1 MLDEKPFAFVVYG
14 QPATKKNSAVMVA
27 RRATILPSKAYR
39 AYEKT
44 FRAAMRELKGRI
56 GDLPH
61 YEGPVQL
68 TAKYDL
74 ESRAHYPDL
83 NGLLQA
89 TQDIISDE
97 YALATDKATGK
108 RRRQR
113 SQRWI
118 LSDDRIVKSL
128 DGSRIAGIDKEKPR
142 VEIFI
147 KPLPLNP
154 ETETDPYLIR
164 LAKSWMEQGL
174 FSAKKEDD
182 SLD

>member
-1 MLDEKPFAFVVYG
+1 MQDEKPFAFVVYG

-44 FRAAMRELKGRI
+44 FRAAMRKIKMNLGE
-56 GDLPH
+56 LPH
-61 YEGPVQL
+61 YDGPVQL
-68 TAKYDL
+68 TAKYYL
-74 ESRAHYPDL
+74 ENRAHYPDL

-97 YALATDKATGK
+97 YALVTDKATGK
-108 RRRQR
+108 RKRQR
-113 SQRWI
+113 SRRWI

-147 KPLPLNP
+147 KPLPLDL
-154 ETETDPYLIR
+154 ETETDPQLVR
-164 LAKSWMEQGL
+164 LAKARMEQGL
-174 FSAKKEDD
+174 FESEKGD
-182 SLD
+182 SDG

>member
-1 MLDEKPFAFVVYG
+1 MQDEKPFAFVVYG

-44 FRAAMRELKGRI
+44 FRAAMRKMKMNL

-61 YEGPVQL
+61 YDGPVQL
-68 TAKYDL
+68 TAKYYL
-74 ESRAHYPDL
+74 ENRAHYPDL

-97 YALATDKATGK
+97 YALVTDKVTGK

-113 SQRWI
+113 SRRWI

-128 DGSRIAGIDKEKPR
+128 DGSRIAGIDKEQPR

-147 KPLPLNP
+147 KPLPLDL
-154 ETETDPYLIR
+154 ETETDPQLVR
-164 LAKSWMEQGL
+164 LAKARMTQGL
-174 FSAKKEDD
+174 FESENGGNDG
-182 SLD
+182 

>member
-1 MLDEKPFAFVVYG
+1 MQDEKPFAFVVYG

-44 FRAAMRELKGRI
+44 FRAAMREMKGRL

-61 YEGPVQL
+61 YDGPVQL
-68 TAKYDL
+68 TARYYL

-83 NGLLQA
+83 SGLLQA

-97 YALATDKATGK
+97 YALVQDKATGK

-113 SQRWI
+113 SRRWI

-142 VEIFI
+142 VEIYI

-154 ETETDPYLIR
+154 ETETDPQLVK
-164 LAKSWMEQGL
+164 LAKARMTQEL
-174 FSAKKEDD
+174 FENEKGGNDG
-182 SLD
+182 

>member
-1 MLDEKPFAFVVYG
+1 MQDEKPFAFVVYG

-27 RRATILPSKAYR
+27 RRATLLPSKAYR
-39 AYEKT
+39 AYEKV
-44 FRAAMRELKGRI
+44 FRAAMRELKARL

-61 YEGPVQL
+61 YDGPVQL
-68 TAKYDL
+68 TAKYYL

-83 NGLLQA
+83 SGLLQA

-97 YALATDKATGK
+97 YALVTDKATGK

-113 SQRWI
+113 SRRWI

-142 VEIFI
+142 VEIYI
-147 KPLPLNP
+147 KPLLLNP
-154 ETETDPYLIR
+154 ETETDPQLVK
-164 LAKSWMEQGL
+164 LAKARMTQEL
-174 FSAKKEDD
+174 FENEKGGNDG
-182 SLD
+182 

>member
-44 FRAAMRELKGRI
+44 FRAAMRKMKMSLGE
-56 GDLPH
+56 LPH
-61 YEGPVQL
+61 YDGPVQL
-68 TAKYDL
+68 TAKYYL
-74 ESRAHYPDL
+74 ENRAHYPDL

-97 YALATDKATGK
+97 YALVTDKATGK
-108 RRRQR
+108 RKRQR
-113 SQRWI
+113 SRRWI

-128 DGSRIAGIDKEKPR
+128 DGSRIAGIDKEQPR
-142 VEIFI
+142 VEIYI
-147 KPLPLNP
+147 KPLPLDL
-154 ETETDPYLIR
+154 ETETDPQLVR
-164 LAKSWMEQGL
+164 LAKARMEQGL
-174 FSAKKEDD
+174 FESEGGNDG
-182 SLD
+182 

>member
-1 MLDEKPFAFVVYG
+1 MQDEKPFAFVVYG

-27 RRATILPSKAYR
+27 RRATLLPSKAYR
-39 AYEKT
+39 AYEKV
-44 FRAAMRELKGRI
+44 FRAAMRELKASL

-61 YEGPVQL
+61 YDGPVQL
-68 TAKYDL
+68 TAKYYL

-97 YALATDKATGK
+97 YALVQDKATGK

-113 SQRWI
+113 SRRWI
-118 LSDDRIVKSL
+118 LSDDRIVKS
-128 DGSRIAGIDKEKPR
+128 R
-142 VEIFI
+142 VEIYI

-154 ETETDPYLIR
+154 ETETDPQLVK
-164 LAKSWMEQGL
+164 LAKARMTQEL
-174 FSAKKEDD
+174 FENEKGGNDG
-182 SLD
+182 

>member
-1 MLDEKPFAFVVYG
+1 MLDEKPFAFVLDG

-44 FRAAMRELKGRI
+44 FRAAMRKMKERI
-56 GDLPH
+56 GNLPH
-61 YEGPVQL
+61 YDGPVQL
-68 TAKYDL
+68 TAKYYL
-74 ESRAHYPDL
+74 ENRAHYPDL

-97 YALATDKATGK
+97 YALVTDKATGK

-113 SQRWI
+113 SRRWI
-118 LSDDRIVKSL
+118 LADDRIVKSL

-142 VEIFI
+142 VEIYI
-147 KPLPLNP
+147 KPLPLDL
-154 ETETDPYLIR
+154 ETETDPQLVR
-164 LAKSWMEQGL
+164 LAKARMEQGRGP
-174 FSAKKEDD
+174 
-182 SLD
+182 

>member
-68 TAKYDL
+68 TAKYYL

-97 YALATDKATGK
+97 YALVTDKATGK

-113 SQRWI
+113 SRRWI

-147 KPLPLNP
+147 KPLPLNI
-154 ETETDPYLIR
+154 ETEPDPQLVR
-164 LAKSWMEQGL
+164 LAKARMEQEL
-174 FSAKKEDD
+174 FD
-182 SLD
+182 SEKGGSDG

>member
-44 FRAAMRELKGRI
+44 FRAAMRKMKERI
-56 GDLPH
+56 GNLPH
-61 YEGPVQL
+61 YDGPVQL
-68 TAKYDL
+68 TAKYYL
-74 ESRAHYPDL
+74 ENRAHYPDL

-97 YALATDKATGK
+97 YALVTDKATGK

-113 SQRWI
+113 SRRWI

-128 DGSRIAGIDKEKPR
+128 DGSRIAGIDKEQPR
-142 VEIFI
+142 VEIYI
-147 KPLPLNP
+147 KPLPLNL
-154 ETETDPYLIR
+154 ETETDPQLVR
-164 LAKSWMEQGL
+164 LVKARMAQEL
-174 FSAKKEDD
+174 FESEKGGSDG
-182 SLD
+182 

>member
-44 FRAAMRELKGRI
+44 FRAAMREMKGRL

-68 TAKYDL
+68 TARYYL

-83 NGLLQA
+83 SGLLQA

-97 YALATDKATGK
+97 YALVTDKATGK

-113 SQRWI
+113 SRRWI

-147 KPLPLNP
+147 KPLPLDL
-154 ETETDPYLIR
+154 ETETDPQLVR
-164 LAKSWMEQGL
+164 LAKARMAQEL
-174 FSAKKEDD
+174 FESEGGSDG
-182 SLD
+182 

>member
-1 MLDEKPFAFVVYG
+1 MQDEKPFAFVVYG

-44 FRAAMRELKGRI
+44 FRAAMREMKGRL

-68 TAKYDL
+68 TARYYL

-83 NGLLQA
+83 SGLLQA

-97 YALATDKATGK
+97 YALVTDKATGK

-113 SQRWI
+113 SRRWI

-147 KPLPLNP
+147 KPLPLDL
-154 ETETDPYLIR
+154 ETETDPQLVR
-164 LAKSWMEQGL
+164 LAKARMTQEL
-174 FSAKKEDD
+174 FDGEKGGSDG
-182 SLD
+182 